1 MKLNKNECSLSI
13 NYCEMPYLF
22 VFSHPRN
29 LYCERLSV
37 RHKTWWVYKLT
48 LCSSHYYKWYFVHN
62 ITVNIGCLSTNY
74 DKRSDFFSIWREVK
88 PLYLTLSGIV
98 IFVTLFKVTKNAV
111 MNRSNSR
118 VSKAPSARG
127 GGREG
132 NYLVDQTIF
141 TFCYQSSI

>member
-29 LYCERLSV
+29 LHCERLSV

-62 ITVNIGCLSTNY
+62 ITVNIAVCLQIKTKGQTFLAFEERINLRTSHLVGLLFLSHFS
-74 DKRSDFFSIWREVK
+74 RSQK
-88 PLYLTLSGIV
+88 Y
-98 IFVTLFKVTKNAV
+98 AV
-111 MNRSNSR
+111 MNCSNSR
-118 VSKAPSARG
+118 VSKATSSRG
-127 GGREG
+127 GGEG